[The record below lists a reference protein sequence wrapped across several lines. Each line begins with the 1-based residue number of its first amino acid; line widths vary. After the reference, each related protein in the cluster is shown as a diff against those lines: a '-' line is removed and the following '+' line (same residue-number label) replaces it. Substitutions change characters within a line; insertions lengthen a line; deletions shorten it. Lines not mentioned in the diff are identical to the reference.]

1 MTTTT
6 ALSEIQTRLDA
17 AIAALSPSH
26 RHLYISSLILAAP
39 ILPPG
44 VNSSG
49 LPYQVKEALRLY
61 REREAAIHA
70 EIQQIEEKQRQ
81 ESPLVATATEIL
93 TALIAANPDTNAKY
107 LAADALA
114 AARELHSQESNAKN

>member
-17 AIAALSPSH
+17 AIVALSPIH
-26 RHLYISSLILAAP
+26 RHLYISSLMLVTP

-44 VNSSG
+44 VNSSE

-61 REREAAIHA
+61 REREAAIQA
-70 EIQQIEEKQRQ
+70 ERQQIEEKQRQ
-81 ESPLVATATEIL
+81 DSPLIATATEIL
-93 TALIAANPDTNAKY
+93 TALIAANPGTDPKN

-114 AARELHSQESNAKN
+114 AARKLHDREG

>member
-1 MTTTT
+1 MATLT
-6 ALSEIQTRLDA
+6 AASEIQAKLDA
-17 AIAALSPSH
+17 AIAALSPIH
-26 RHLYISSLILAAP
+26 RHLYISSLMLVTP

-44 VNSSG
+44 VNPSE

-61 REREAAIHA
+61 REREAAIHT
-70 EIQQIEEKQRQ
+70 EHQQIEEKQRQ

-93 TALIAANPDTNAKY
+93 TALIAANPGTNAKY

-114 AARELHSQESNAKN
+114 AARKLHDREG